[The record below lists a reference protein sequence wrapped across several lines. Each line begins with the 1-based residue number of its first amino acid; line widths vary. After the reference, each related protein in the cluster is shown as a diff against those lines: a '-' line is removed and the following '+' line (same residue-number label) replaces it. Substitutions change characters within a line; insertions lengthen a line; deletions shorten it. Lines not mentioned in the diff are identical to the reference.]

1 MSEQEPLKTFSPE
14 VAEQQFTELLDYYF
28 LSFDDIVKAD
38 GKAAA
43 QTMENLFL
51 RAIQKGYLSID
62 TGDGLKVTM
71 NLSKP
76 TGETRTIVFD
86 GDKVA
91 KARIAMGKITGEGV
105 DEARQNSFMGCLS
118 GLPHTEFEKLKGG
131 DLTIYTRLAAVFS
144 LV

>member
-1 MSEQEPLKTFSPE
+1 MSEHEGKISPE
-14 VAEQQFTELLDYYF
+14 VSEEQFKNLLGYYF

-51 RAIQKGYLSID
+51 RAIQKGLLCID
-62 TGDGLKVTM
+62 DSDGLKVIM
-71 NLSKP
+71 KLSKP
-76 TGETRTIVFD
+76 AGDFSEIIFD

-91 KARIAMGKITGEGV
+91 KARIAMGKVTGEGA
-105 DEARQNSFMGCLS
+105 DEARQNVFMGCLS
-118 GLPHTEFEKLKGG
+118 GLPATEFEKLKGG

>member
-1 MSEQEPLKTFSPE
+1 MSEHEGKISPE
-14 VAEQQFTELLDYYF
+14 SAKDQFENLLDYYF

-51 RAIQKGYLSID
+51 RAIQQGFLCID
-62 TGDGLKVTM
+62 DSDGLKVTLK
-71 NLSKP
+71 LSKP
-76 TGETRTIVFD
+76 SGDFSEITFD

-91 KARIAMGKITGEGV
+91 KAKIAMGKIVGEGA
-105 DEARQNSFMGCLS
+105 DEARQNAFMGCLA
-118 GLPHTEFEKLKGG
+118 GLPATEFEKLKGG
-131 DLTIYTRLAAVFS
+131 DLTIYGRLGAVFS

>member
-1 MSEQEPLKTFSPE
+1 MSEHEGKISPE
-14 VAEQQFTELLDYYF
+14 SAKDQFENLLDYYF

-51 RAIQKGYLSID
+51 RAIQKGKLSID
-62 TGDGLKVTM
+62 LSDGLKVNM
-71 NLSKP
+71 VLSRRWDNGP
-76 TGETRTIVFD
+76 SEIIFD

-91 KARIAMGKITGEGV
+91 TARIAMGKITGEGA
-105 DEARQNSFMGCLS
+105 DEARQNTFMGCLAD
-118 GLPHTEFEKLKGG
+118 LPHTEFEKLKGG